1 VSGRRFRR
9 RPHSDEAQRP
19 HVDVDPV
26 DAQISALLESVEQ
39 EAAEAVAPEPD
50 SPSLAPGGAAPKA
63 EPEAHAVAAARE
75 AVSAPAPRRRRRR
88 NPVARERLYYLLFAL
103 VLGIG
108 AGLICARIL
117 A

>member
-1 VSGRRFRR
+1 VQGSPG
-9 RPHSDEAQRP
+9 
-19 HVDVDPV
+19 DVDPV
-26 DAQISALLESVEQ
+26 DERISALLESVEQ
-39 EAAEAVAPEPD
+39 ETAEAVVPGPD
-50 SPSLAPGGAAPKA
+50 SASLAAGAAPEA
-63 EPEAHAVAAARE
+63 ELEAHAAAAARE
-75 AVSAPAPRRRRRR
+75 AVWAPAQRRRRRR